1 MDKEY
6 KRMGKPGRRALF
18 PDLEQELYK
27 DVILIARHVH
37 GDEVDGVEV
46 RRRMMELVERDFNG
60 MDNDGMDNDYSGF

>member
-1 MDKEY
+1 
-6 KRMGKPGRRALF
+6 MGKPGRRALF